1 MRLGIIFKFTM
12 DTYTNSKGESMLIKD
27 MECQHLVHSIAKL
40 AKKLGVV
47 DEIIVGEE
55 ERVEGEEM
63 LKALKKE
70 AIERMFVQE

>member
-1 MRLGIIFKFTM
+1 M

-40 AKKLGVV
+40 AKSLGVA
-47 DEIIVGEE
+47 EAQGE

>member
-1 MRLGIIFKFTM
+1 M

-40 AKKLGVV
+40 AKSIGFQEGSTSETDLEK
-47 DEIIVGEE
+47 EE
-55 ERVEGEEM
+55 V

>member
-1 MRLGIIFKFTM
+1 M

-40 AKKLGVV
+40 AKSLGVA
-47 DEIIVGEE
+47 EAQGEA
-55 ERVEGEEM
+55 RVEGEEM